1 MLKVQMDDDV
11 RLVAGLR
18 ARDEAAVAELIDR
31 YAASMFRIA
40 GTVVRSR
47 EGAEDVVQETW
58 LSVLKGIYRFEMRS
72 SLRTWI
78 FRILLNKA
86 RTQATRSRRVLS
98 FSELPAD
105 HLAQAPAREGPEDRV
120 LCTESLRLA
129 REAIDTLP
137 PAQSAVLVLRDLQG
151 WPAEEVSEVLHVSRG
166 NQRVLL
172 HRARSRVRAS
182 LDGYIS
188 GAA

>member
-1 MLKVQMDDDV
+1 MDDDA

-18 ARDEAAVAELIDR
+18 ASDEAAAMEVLDL
-31 YAASMFRIA
+31 YSASMLRIA
-40 GTVVRSR
+40 AAVVRSQAL
-47 EGAEDVVQETW
+47 AEDVVQETW
-58 LSVLKGIYRFEMRS
+58 LAVLKGIHRFQMRS

-86 RTQATRSRRVLS
+86 RTQAARNRRLVL
-98 FSELPAD
+98 FSELPAGD
-105 HLAQAPAREGPEDRV
+105 PVRAPARDDPEARA
-120 LCTESLRLA
+120 LSAESLSVT

-137 PAQSAVLVLRDLQG
+137 PTQSAVIVLRDLQG
-151 WPAEEVSEVLHVSRG
+151 WPAEEVSAVLRLSRG

-172 HRARSRVRAS
+172 HRARGRVRS
-182 LDGYIS
+182 TLDEYLS